1 MIGNCCERRITP
13 DDNGIYIKANGWVRR
28 GQTVMIRKIAMYA
41 LVKTG
46 GKQYRVAKD
55 DTILV
60 ERIAAD
66 EGAEVILNDIVM
78 LADGDKVTIGT
89 PKVEGAAVSAT
100 VMRQTR
106 GPKII
111 IFRRK
116 RRKNHRRTQG
126 HRQDLT
132 LLKINDIAEDAKKLR
147 QRNRSQNGSEKSR
160 DHDRKRREKASSE
173 KSCGEKASAKS
184 RRREKASRKESGKER
199 LNTTPHCGMN
209 KMKGVE
215 LWHIKKQV
223 VAPETVAIRLVVVLV

>member
-1 MIGNCCERRITP
+1 
-13 DDNGIYIKANGWVRR
+13 
-28 GQTVMIRKIAMYA
+28 MIRKIAMYA

-60 ERIAAD
+60 DRIAAD

-78 LADGDKVTIGT
+78 LGDGDKVTIGAPT
-89 PKVEGAAVSAT
+89 VDGAAVSAT
-100 VMRQTR
+100 VVRQTR

-132 LLKINDIAEDAKKLR
+132 LLKINDIAEDAKKLAPA
-147 QRNRSQNGSEKSR
+147 KPAA
-160 DHDRKRREKASSE
+160 KKAAP
-173 KSCGEKASAKS
+173 KADAATKPAAK
-184 RRREKASRKESGKER
+184 KA
-199 LNTTPHCGMN
+199 TA
-209 KMKGVE
+209 
-215 LWHIKKQV
+215 KKA
-223 VAPETVAIRLVVVLV
+223 APKAAAAKKPAAKKAAKKD

>member
-1 MIGNCCERRITP
+1 
-13 DDNGIYIKANGWVRR
+13 
-28 GQTVMIRKIAMYA
+28 MYA

-46 GKQYRVAKD
+46 GKQYRVAED

-132 LLKINDIAEDAKKLR
+132 LLKINDIAEDAKKLAPVKPAAKKAAAT
-147 QRNRSQNGSEKSR
+147 SESAAK
-160 DHDRKRREKASSE
+160 KPTAKKAAA
-173 KSCGEKASAKS
+173 KKPAPKAAAAKKPAAK
-184 RRREKASRKESGKER
+184 KAA
-199 LNTTPHCGMN
+199 
-209 KMKGVE
+209 
-215 LWHIKKQV
+215 KKD
-223 VAPETVAIRLVVVLV
+223 

>member
-1 MIGNCCERRITP
+1 
-13 DDNGIYIKANGWVRR
+13 
-28 GQTVMIRKIAMYA
+28 MYA

-66 EGAEVILNDIVM
+66 EGSEVILNDIVM

-89 PKVEGAAVSAT
+89 PKVEGAAVRAT

-132 LLKINDIAEDAKKLR
+132 LLRINDIAEDAKKLAP
-147 QRNRSQNGSEKSR
+147 SKLAA
-160 DHDRKRREKASSE
+160 KTAAKKAAA
-173 KSCGEKASAKS
+173 KKPAPKAAAVKKPAAK
-184 RRREKASRKESGKER
+184 KAA
-199 LNTTPHCGMN
+199 
-209 KMKGVE
+209 
-215 LWHIKKQV
+215 KKD
-223 VAPETVAIRLVVVLV
+223 

>member
-1 MIGNCCERRITP
+1 
-13 DDNGIYIKANGWVRR
+13 
-28 GQTVMIRKIAMYA
+28 MYA

-66 EGAEVILNDIVM
+66 EGVQVILEDVVM
-78 LADGDKVTIGT
+78 LGDGDKVTIGT
-89 PKVEGAAVSAT
+89 PTVAGAAVSAT

-132 LLKINDIAEDAKKLR
+132 LLRITDIAEDVKKLTKPVASKKSAAPKKAVAKKA
-147 QRNRSQNGSEKSR
+147 
-160 DHDRKRREKASSE
+160 KA
-173 KSCGEKASAKS
+173 KAATKKAAPKAAAPKKATAKKTAAK
-184 RRREKASRKESGKER
+184 KAAA
-199 LNTTPHCGMN
+199 
-209 KMKGVE
+209 
-215 LWHIKKQV
+215 KK
-223 VAPETVAIRLVVVLV
+223 

>member
-1 MIGNCCERRITP
+1 
-13 DDNGIYIKANGWVRR
+13 
-28 GQTVMIRKIAMYA
+28 MYA

-66 EGAEVILNDIVM
+66 EGAEVILNDIIM

-89 PKVEGAAVSAT
+89 PKVDGAAVSAT

-116 RRKNHRRTQG
+116 RRKNHRRIQG

-132 LLKINDIAEDAKKLR
+132 LLKINDIAKDAKKLTAAIPAAKKAATTTE
-147 QRNRSQNGSEKSR
+147 SAAKKPAA
-160 DHDRKRREKASSE
+160 RKPAAKKTTAKKPGLKTATAKKPAAKKAS
-173 KSCGEKASAKS
+173 
-184 RRREKASRKESGKER
+184 
-199 LNTTPHCGMN
+199 
-209 KMKGVE
+209 
-215 LWHIKKQV
+215 KKD
-223 VAPETVAIRLVVVLV
+223 

>member
-1 MIGNCCERRITP
+1 MAG
-13 DDNGIYIKANGWVRR
+13 VRR

-78 LADGDKVTIGT
+78 LAVGDKVTIGT

-100 VMRQTR
+100 VIRQTR

-132 LLKINDIAEDAKKLR
+132 LLKINDIAEDAKKLTPA
-147 QRNRSQNGSEKSR
+147 KPAA
-160 DHDRKRREKASSE
+160 KPAAKKAATTTESAA
-173 KSCGEKASAKS
+173 KKPAAKKAAAKKPAP
-184 RRREKASRKESGKER
+184 KAAAA
-199 LNTTPHCGMN
+199 
-209 KMKGVE
+209 
-215 LWHIKKQV
+215 KKP
-223 VAPETVAIRLVVVLV
+223 AAKKAAKKD

>member
-1 MIGNCCERRITP
+1 
-13 DDNGIYIKANGWVRR
+13 
-28 GQTVMIRKIAMYA
+28 MYA

-126 HRQDLT
+126 HWQDLT
-132 LLKINDIAEDAKKLR
+132 LLKINDIAEDAKKL
-147 QRNRSQNGSEKSR
+147 
-160 DHDRKRREKASSE
+160 
-173 KSCGEKASAKS
+173 
-184 RRREKASRKESGKER
+184 
-199 LNTTPHCGMN
+199 
-209 KMKGVE
+209 
-215 LWHIKKQV
+215 
-223 VAPETVAIRLVVVLV
+223 APTKTVAKKAAAKKPAPKAAAAKKPAAKKAAKKN

>member
-1 MIGNCCERRITP
+1 
-13 DDNGIYIKANGWVRR
+13 
-28 GQTVMIRKIAMYA
+28 MYA

-60 ERIAAD
+60 ERIAAE

-78 LADGDKVTIGT
+78 LGDGDKVTIGAPT
-89 PKVEGAAVSAT
+89 VDGAAVSAT
-100 VMRQTR
+100 VVRQTR

-132 LLKINDIAEDAKKLR
+132 LLKINDIAEDAKKLAPAKPAAKKSR
-147 QRNRSQNGSEKSR
+147 TKGRRCHKASCEKS
-160 DHDRKRREKASSE
+160 DSK
-173 KSCGEKASAKS
+173 KS
-184 RRREKASRKESGKER
+184 RAESRCSEKASRKEGGKER
-199 LNTTPHCGMN
+199 LITAPRRGI
-209 KMKGVE
+209 KMDK
-215 LWHIKKQV
+215 
-223 VAPETVAIRLVVVLV
+223 RVLYYGT

>member
-1 MIGNCCERRITP
+1 
-13 DDNGIYIKANGWVRR
+13 
-28 GQTVMIRKIAMYA
+28 MYA

-132 LLKINDIAEDAKKLR
+132 LLKINDIAEDAKKLAPA
-147 QRNRSQNGSEKSR
+147 KPAA
-160 DHDRKRREKASSE
+160 KTATKKAATTTESAA
-173 KSCGEKASAKS
+173 KKPTPKAAAAKKPAVK
-184 RRREKASRKESGKER
+184 KAAK
-199 LNTTPHCGMN
+199 
-209 KMKGVE
+209 
-215 LWHIKKQV
+215 
-223 VAPETVAIRLVVVLV
+223 